1 LTKHLYK
8 RSNIKAAFGGEVAF
22 TKFISSDLET
32 SKRLLVALDLDEEDY
47 NITPEEHTTH
57 SKRVDLIVRDRDGD
71 TFLVIESQ
79 DASGWLDAIHAS
91 KITYYMYD
99 KKCDDGV
106 LICEDAD
113 EHIKGF
119 VRWLNENTP
128 LRITLVGVLIYENDK
143 TPYCEFVPLIRP
155 TQTQDKKVVRKT
167 NPSVDCDN
175 NVSEQCQI
183 IYDQNPGTFTNVAKN
198 YVSKT
203 NAGNTGLTVA
213 VCPYKTGGAN
223 ANGWAFVEIWHAGK
237 ANTDE
242 FRKTFKA
249 VCDKHGYEAKFQ
261 NRRGYVNGE
270 LIGNMDQAVSA
281 AKIFIAALENK
292 EVGV

>member
-1 LTKHLYK
+1 MK
-8 RSNIKAAFGGEVAF
+8 RSGIKEAFGGEVPF
-22 TKFISSDLET
+22 TKFIASDLET
-32 SKRLLVALDLDEEDY
+32 SKRLLNALDLDEEDY
-47 NITPEEHTTH
+47 SVTPEEHTVH
-57 SKRVDLIVRDRDGD
+57 DKRVDLIVRDRDGD

-128 LRITLVGVLIYENDK
+128 LRITLVGVVIYETSK
-143 TPYCEFVPLIRP
+143 SPYCEFIPLIRP
-155 TQTQDKKVVRKT
+155 TQTKDKKIVRKSS
-167 NPSVDCDN
+167 PSTEADSV
-175 NVSEQCQI
+175 VSDQCQS
-183 IYDQNPGTFTNVAKN
+183 IYDNHPGMFTNVAKY

-203 NAGNTGLTVA
+203 NVGGTGLTVA
-213 VCPYKTGGAN
+213 ICPYKTSG
-223 ANGWAFVEIWHAGK
+223 AFVEIWHAGK

-242 FRKTFKA
+242 FRRTFKEM
-249 VCDKHGYEAKFQ
+249 CDQNGYEAKFQ
-261 NRRGYVNGE
+261 SRRAYVNGE
-270 LIGNMDQAVSA
+270 PAATMDKAVEV
-281 AKIFIAALENK
+281 AKVFIASLEN
-292 EVGV
+292 GNIHP